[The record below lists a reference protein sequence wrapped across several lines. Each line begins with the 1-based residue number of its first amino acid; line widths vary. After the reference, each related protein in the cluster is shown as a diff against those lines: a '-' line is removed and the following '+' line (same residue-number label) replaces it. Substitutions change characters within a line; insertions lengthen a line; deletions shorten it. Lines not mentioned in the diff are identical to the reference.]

1 MFTQAVAT
9 QGKAGFYEGRIA
21 QAIVD
26 ILPNYDG
33 VMSVDDLRNHTSAFD
48 TPASVD
54 YRGHTVWEMPP
65 NCQGIIA
72 LMILNILEGF
82 DLEGCIISQ
91 TAIS

>member
-1 MFTQAVAT
+1 M
-9 QGKAGFYEGRIA
+9 
-21 QAIVD
+21 D

-33 VMSVDDLRNHTSAFD
+33 VMSMDDLRNHTSAFD

-82 DLEGCIISQ
+82 DLEGCIAQSHEILLYDYHSVNSGREYNQ
-91 TAIS
+91 KPKY